1 MALTASIIDFKVV
14 MDRDASG
21 GPVFTFTDQT
31 DYDGNL
37 VPPVTFEDVR
47 GALKIEYGTTSYY
60 DNLANLLTDPDI
72 DCSDAGQTNGDATR
86 ANTQATAIAL
96 PTDSNGNVISGQY
109 TFTYRVTDGAATVT
123 NTTVIDATFSLPSG
137 DLTGTVDLT
146 PTSPKITVTDVTNYV
161 VQNVTPTGTPE
172 ITLYYPADAGASPS
186 VVNASILEVTTFY
199 TGQQVAKL
207 SSAKTWNYSSKVSS
221 QTITSTTV
229 GDSAGTFTL
238 EIQDTVTDRIEI
250 DVEVNNNICSLYCCL
265 NEFGEKLQASKS
277 RPSEYARLLDIA
289 GTVAFYYQSIS
300 AAYDCSKTAN
310 VNLWVEEIRALVG
323 CSDDC
328 ACDDGAPVQ
337 ISPLSG
343 AAGGEISGNIGT
355 GEVAFGAA
363 SNTITGDAAF
373 TYNSVDDV
381 LTTEGH
387 VLTPQAANPET
398 TNPLTNLWINSEDG
412 HLYRGDRDTE
422 STVHFNVRNDEGVTI
437 PLGAPLYSKGEIG
450 GSNRILV
457 GVADATDA
465 NKMPVIGIAMEEM
478 NTTSTKDGNA
488 IASGILNEDIN
499 SFSGLTNNK
508 VLYVAAHGGTWTT
521 VADLLTPTKPTGAVH
536 LVQNVGICI
545 RHTGGTTMR
554 GFKVAAVG
562 RTNDTPNTISV
573 TGSITG
579 EQVIADKFTTNSPP
593 IPSAGSGPEIFT
605 YDIDNG
611 SIGTMSITDVGG
623 NTLQLAN
630 LPANTTV
637 KVEVTQGGISIPW
650 PNITSYVDTGG
661 GTVIFSGGGT
671 PTITQSNG
679 RRDILT
685 FTKIGTNVYASIEQ
699 NY

>member
-72 DCSDAGQTNGDATR
+72 DCSDTGQTNGNATR

-96 PTDSNGNVISGQY
+96 PTDSSGNVISGQY

-137 DLTGTVDLT
+137 DITGTVDLT

-387 VLTPQAANPET
+387 VLTPQASNPET

-457 GVADATDA
+457 GVADASNSA
-465 NKMPVIGIAMEEM
+465 KMPVIGIAMEEM

-593 IPSAGSGPEIFT
+593 IPSSLSIFT

-611 SIGTMSITDVGG
+611 SIGTMTITDGAG
-623 NTLQLAN
+623 STLQLAN

-661 GTVIFSGGGT
+661 GTVIFSGGAT

-679 RRDILT
+679 RKDILT